1 MNFILYVQVKNH
13 NFILKPTCMSE
24 PKYLKIQNF
33 LKSQIQQ
40 GIYNTGDYLPSE
52 NELCLQFSIT
62 RTTARK
68 ALEELLKEGYIEK
81 YRGKGSRVVE
91 RRKSLGLLTVKG
103 FSEAV
108 GENVKTLFLQKPAK
122 SEWSN
127 EIRTS
132 VKSVDRLSECYY
144 FERLRSVG
152 NVPVM
157 LEKNWLS
164 AKALPGF
171 PESGFVDNSFFKT
184 LSTKYFIE
192 VVGST
197 SEMRAELADKKLS
210 HLLGIEPGSPIL
222 HISMQFHTTN
232 KNLTVYA
239 ELYCNTQKFPVG
251 NSYYI

>member
-1 MNFILYVQVKNH
+1 
-13 NFILKPTCMSE
+13 MSK
-24 PKYLKIQNF
+24 PKYLRIQNF
-33 LKSQIQQ
+33 LKEQIQQ
-40 GIYNTGDYLPSE
+40 GVYNTGDYLPSE
-52 NELCLQFSIT
+52 NELCLKFSIT

-68 ALEELLKEGYIEK
+68 ALEELLKEGFIEK
-81 YRGKGSRVVE
+81 FHGKGSRVIE

-122 SEWSN
+122 SEWSD

-132 VKSVDRLSECYY
+132 VKSMDRQSECYY

-164 AKALPGF
+164 AKTLPGF
-171 PESGFVDNSFFKT
+171 TESEFVDDSFFKT

-192 VVGST
+192 IVGST
-197 SEMRAELADKKLS
+197 SEMRAEFSNEKLS
-210 HLLGIEPGSPIL
+210 QLLKIETGTPIL
-222 HISMQFHTTN
+222 HISIQFHTTN
-232 KNLTVYA
+232 KNLTIYA
-239 ELYCNTQKFPVG
+239 ELYCNTQKFPIG
-251 NSYYI
+251 NSYNV